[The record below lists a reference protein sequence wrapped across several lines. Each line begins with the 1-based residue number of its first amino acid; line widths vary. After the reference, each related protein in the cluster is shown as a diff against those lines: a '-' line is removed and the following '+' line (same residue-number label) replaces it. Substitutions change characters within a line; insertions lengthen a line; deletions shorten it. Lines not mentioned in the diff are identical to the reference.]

1 MTDNRLLD
9 RINNQALYCP
19 LWAELVDVGDRR
31 FGLDLSWLVLKPKF
45 LGVFRGL
52 FFGRWFVLALL
63 VWSVLAEAGHWA
75 FVPPQKKPLPTVR
88 NVDWPSN
95 ELDRF
100 ILAKLEAVG
109 VAPSKQASRSALV
122 RRLYLDLTGLPP
134 SPEEALAFVQD
145 DSPRNYSRL
154 IERLLASP
162 YFGERQAQNWF
173 DLARFADTSGYAAD
187 RTRNVWPYRDWVIAA
202 LNDNMPFDRFSIDQL
217 AGDLVPNAT
226 PEQRVASAFH
236 RHSMQAK
243 GNNPRKEEF
252 RIKGIVDRLQA
263 TGRTWLGL
271 TLECAECHDHKH
283 DPISQREYYE
293 LFAIFN
299 NVPHL
304 GTGYGVHGP
313 MMSYMPVAARLEQ
326 ERLAKRLAV
335 LREQISLGQVKYEG
349 LIGEWQTPT
358 QVEDAA
364 RFSLAGSMTITAE
377 IETTGA
383 IGDIVS
389 KYDWKAGERSYVFGV
404 GGEGDEKSEPG
415 KLFAWFSSEAETFKG
430 VVAYGS
436 RRVDDGQLHHVA
448 VVFEAGQ
455 SVRFFIDGIED
466 EAVRI
471 EGPIPNTVAQSARGL
486 AVGAGFENSSK
497 AMAFRFD
504 GRLAN
509 VRLYDRVIS
518 NPSGLDL
525 SKPEV
530 AEYRRLAKHLAKA
543 GGLSIEVPV
552 MDELPEPRETHV
564 LVRGDFKNKGDR
576 VFADVPKIMPALLTA
591 NGASPNR
598 LDFARWLF
606 SGKQPLT
613 ARVAVNRIWQYHFGE
628 GLVRT
633 SADFGQYGARPSH
646 PQLLDWLA
654 VRFTES
660 GWDVKAMHRLIVNSS
675 TYQQASMRR
684 AELGEVNPLNRLFA
698 WFPRVRLPAEQ
709 IRDGALAAAGQLFA
723 RIGGP
728 SVFPMQ
734 PAGLYEE
741 RGQDLPGNS
750 NFKWQN
756 SVGEEQFRRSIY
768 TYWKRMMLHPVMST
782 FDAPTRQ
789 VCISKRSVTNT
800 PQQALV
806 GMNEPAMH
814 TAALAM
820 AKRLAKFGGDPEK
833 VRQAFWLCYSREPD
847 ALELRQCLRFLE
859 QQRKQ
864 RQLTRGEEWSALA
877 AVLLNLDERLTLE

>member
-1 MTDNRLLD
+1 MKTQ
-9 RINNQALYCP
+9 IP
-19 LWAELVDVGDRR
+19 
-31 FGLDLSWLVLKPKF
+31 
-45 LGVFRGL
+45 GVFRGVC
-52 FFGRWFVLALL
+52 FGRWLAFVLL
-63 VWSVLAEAGHWA
+63 VWPVLAEAGHWA
-75 FVPPQKKPLPTVR
+75 FVPPQKTPLPTVR
-88 NVDWPSN
+88 NADWPSN

-134 SPEEALAFVQD
+134 APEEALAFVRD
-145 DSPRNYSRL
+145 DSPWSYSRL
-154 IERLLASP
+154 VERLLASP
-162 YFGERQAQNWF
+162 HFGERQAQNWF

-226 PEQRVASAFH
+226 SGQRVASAFH

-252 RIKGIVDRLQA
+252 RVKGIVDRLQA

-313 MMSYMPVAARLEQ
+313 MMSYTPAAARLEQ

-335 LREQISLGQVKYEG
+335 LRGQMPLSQVKHEG
-349 LIGEWQTPT
+349 LIGEWQAPT
-358 QVEDAA
+358 QAEDAA
-364 RFSLAGSMTITAE
+364 RFSLTRSMTITAE
-377 IETTGA
+377 IQTTGA

-389 KYDWKAGERSYVFGV
+389 KYDWKAGERGYVFGV
-404 GGEGDEKSEPG
+404 GGEGDVKAEPG
-415 KLFAWFSSEAETFKG
+415 KLFAWFSSEAATFKG

-436 RRVDDGQLHHVA
+436 RRVDDGQSHHVA
-448 VVFEAGQ
+448 MVFEAGQ
-455 SVRFFIDGIED
+455 SVRFFVDGIED

-471 EGPIPNTVAQSARGL
+471 EGPIPKTVAQSARGL
-486 AVGAGFENSSK
+486 AVGAGFEDSSK
-497 AMAFRFD
+497 ATAFRFD

-518 NPSGLDL
+518 NPSGLDV
-525 SKPEV
+525 SKPKV
-530 AEYRRLAKHLAKA
+530 AEYRRLAKA
-543 GGLSIEVPV
+543 GGASIEVPV

-564 LVRGDFKNKGDR
+564 LVRGDFKNKGER
-576 VFADVPKIMPALLTA
+576 VFAGVPKIMPALSTT

-613 ARVAVNRIWQYHFGE
+613 ARVAVNRIWQHHFGE

-633 SADFGQYGARPSH
+633 MADFGHYGDRPSH
-646 PQLLDWLA
+646 PELLDWLA
-654 VRFTES
+654 VRFAES
-660 GWDVKAMHRLIVNSS
+660 DWDVKAMHRLIVNSA

-684 AELGEVNPLNRLFA
+684 TEFVEVDPLNRLLA

-709 IRDGALAAAGQLFA
+709 IRDGALAAAGQLSA

-789 VCISKRSVTNT
+789 VCVAKRSVTNT

-814 TAALAM
+814 AAALAL
-820 AKRLAKFGGDPEK
+820 AKRLSKLGGDPEK
-833 VRQAFWLCYSREPD
+833 VRHGFWLCYSREPD
-847 ALELRQCLRFLE
+847 AFELRQCLRFLE

-864 RQLTRGEEWSALA
+864 RQLTGGGEWSALA
-877 AVLLNLDERLTLE
+877 AVLLNLDERLTRE

>member
-1 MTDNRLLD
+1 LTDNRLLD

-100 ILAKLEAVG
+100 ILAKLEAVV

>member
-1 MTDNRLLD
+1 MKTQ
-9 RINNQALYCP
+9 I
-19 LWAELVDVGDRR
+19 
-31 FGLDLSWLVLKPKF
+31 S
-45 LGVFRGL
+45 GVFRGVC
-52 FFGRWFVLALL
+52 FGRWLAFVLL
-63 VWSVLAEAGHWA
+63 VWPVLAEAGHWA
-75 FVPPQKKPLPTVR
+75 FVPPQKTPLPTVR
-88 NVDWPSN
+88 NADWPSN

-134 SPEEALAFVQD
+134 APEEALAFVRD
-145 DSPRNYSRL
+145 DSPWGYSRL
-154 IERLLASP
+154 VERLLASP
-162 YFGERQAQNWF
+162 HFGERQAQNWF

-226 PEQRVASAFH
+226 PGQRVASAFH
-236 RHSMQAK
+236 RHAMQAK

-304 GTGYGVHGP
+304 GIGYGGHGP
-313 MMSYMPVAARLEQ
+313 TMHYTPREARLEQ

-335 LREQISLGQVKYEG
+335 LRGQMPLSQVKHEG
-349 LIGEWQTPT
+349 LIGEWQAPT
-358 QVEDAA
+358 QAEDAA
-364 RFSLAGSMTITAE
+364 RFSLTGSMTITAE
-377 IETTGA
+377 IQTTGA

-389 KYDWKAGERSYVFGV
+389 KYDWKAGERGYVFGV
-404 GGEGDEKSEPG
+404 GGEGDVKAEPG
-415 KLFAWFSSEAETFKG
+415 KLFAWFSSEAATFKG

-436 RRVDDGQLHHVA
+436 RRVDDGQSHHV
-448 VVFEAGQ
+448 VMVFEAGQ
-455 SVRFFIDGIED
+455 SVRFFVDGIED
-466 EAVRI
+466 EAVRV
-471 EGPIPNTVAQSARGL
+471 EGPIPKTVAQSARGL

-497 AMAFRFD
+497 ATAFRFD

-509 VRLYDRVIS
+509 VRLYDRMIS

-530 AEYRRLAKHLAKA
+530 AEYRRFAKRLAKA
-543 GGLSIEVPV
+543 EGASIEVPV

-564 LVRGDFKNKGDR
+564 LVRGDFKNKGER
-576 VFADVPKIMPALLTA
+576 VFAGVPKIMPALSTA

-613 ARVAVNRIWQYHFGE
+613 ARVAGNRIWQHHFGE

-633 SADFGQYGARPSH
+633 MADFGHYGDRPSH
-646 PQLLDWLA
+646 PELLDWLA
-654 VRFTES
+654 VRFAES

-684 AELGEVNPLNRLFA
+684 TEFVEVDPLNRLLA

-709 IRDGALAAAGQLFA
+709 IRDGALAAAGQLSA

-768 TYWKRMMLHPVMST
+768 TYWKRMMLHPVMAA

-789 VCISKRSVTNT
+789 VCVAKRSVTNT

-814 TAALAM
+814 AAALAL
-820 AKRLAKFGGDPEK
+820 AKRLSKLGGDPEK
-833 VRQAFWLCYSREPD
+833 VQHAFLLCFSREPD

-864 RQLTRGEEWSALA
+864 RQLTGGDEWSALA
-877 AVLLNLDERLTLE
+877 AVLLNLDERLTRE

>member
-1 MTDNRLLD
+1 MID
-9 RINNQALYCP
+9 
-19 LWAELVDVGDRR
+19 
-31 FGLDLSWLVLKPKF
+31 
-45 LGVFRGL
+45 
-52 FFGRWFVLALL
+52 
-63 VWSVLAEAGHWA
+63 
-75 FVPPQKKPLPTVR
+75 
-88 NVDWPSN
+88 
-95 ELDRF
+95 
-100 ILAKLEAVG
+100 
-109 VAPSKQASRSALV
+109 
-122 RRLYLDLTGLPP
+122 
-134 SPEEALAFVQD
+134 
-145 DSPRNYSRL
+145 
-154 IERLLASP
+154 
-162 YFGERQAQNWF
+162 
-173 DLARFADTSGYAAD
+173 
-187 RTRNVWPYRDWVIAA
+187 A

-226 PEQRVASAFH
+226 SEQRVASAFH

-252 RIKGIVDRLQA
+252 RVKGIVDRLQA

-313 MMSYMPVAARLEQ
+313 MMSYTPREAQLEQ

-335 LREQISLGQVKYEG
+335 LRGQMPLGQVKHEG
-349 LIGEWQTPT
+349 LIGEWQAPT
-358 QVEDAA
+358 QAEDAA
-364 RFSLAGSMTITAE
+364 RFSLTGSMTITAE
-377 IETTGA
+377 IQTTSA

-415 KLFAWFSSEAETFKG
+415 KLFAWFSSDAATFKG

-436 RRVDDGQLHHVA
+436 QRVDDGQPHHVA
-448 VVFEAGQ
+448 MVFEAGQ
-455 SVRFFIDGIED
+455 SVRFFVDGIED

-471 EGPIPNTVAQSARGL
+471 DGPIPKKVAQSARGL
-486 AVGAGFENSSK
+486 AVGAGFENSSR
-497 AMAFRFD
+497 ATAFRFE

-509 VRLYDRVIS
+509 VRLYDRMIS

-530 AEYRRLAKHLAKA
+530 AEYRRLAKRLAKA
-543 GGLSIEVPV
+543 GGASIEVPV

-564 LVRGDFKNKGDR
+564 LVRGDFKNKGER
-576 VFADVPKIMPALLTA
+576 VFAGVPKIMPALSTA

-613 ARVAVNRIWQYHFGE
+613 ARVAVNRIWQHHFGE

-633 SADFGQYGARPSH
+633 MADFGRYGDRPSH
-646 PQLLDWLA
+646 PELLDWLA
-654 VRFTES
+654 VRFAES
-660 GWDVKAMHRLIVNSS
+660 GWDVKAMHRLIVNSA
-675 TYQQASMRR
+675 TYRQASMRR
-684 AELGEVNPLNRLFA
+684 AELGRVDPQNRLLA
-698 WFPRVRLPAEQ
+698 WFPRVRLSAEQ
-709 IRDGALAAAGQLFA
+709 IRDGALAAAGQLSA

-756 SVGEEQFRRSIY
+756 SIGEGQFRRSIY

-782 FDAPTRQ
+782 FDAPPRQ
-789 VCISKRSVTNT
+789 VCVAKRSVTNT

-814 TAALAM
+814 AAALAL
-820 AKRLAKFGGDPEK
+820 AKRLPKLGGDPEK
-833 VRQAFWLCYSREPD
+833 VRHAFWLCFSREPD
-847 ALELRQCLRFLE
+847 ALELRQCLEFVK
-859 QQRKQ
+859 QQREQ
-864 RQLTRGEEWSALA
+864 RRLAKGDEWSALA
-877 AVLLNLDERLTLE
+877 AVLLNLDERLTRE

>member
-1 MTDNRLLD
+1 LAWVKTQVSGVL
-9 RINNQALYCP
+9 
-19 LWAELVDVGDRR
+19 GD
-31 FGLDLSWLVLKPKF
+31 G
-45 LGVFRGL
+45 
-52 FFGRWFVLALL
+52 FFGRWLAFILL
-63 VWSVLAEAGHWA
+63 VWPVLAEAGHWA
-75 FVPPQKKPLPTVR
+75 FVPPHKTPLPTVR
-88 NVDWPSN
+88 NADWPRN

-100 ILAKLEAVG
+100 ILAKLESVG
-109 VAPSKQASRSALV
+109 VAPSKRASGSALV

-134 SPEEALAFVQD
+134 APGEALAFVQD
-145 DSPRNYSRL
+145 DSQRNYSRL
-154 IERLLASP
+154 VERLLASP
-162 YFGERQAQNWF
+162 HFGERQAQNWL

-187 RTRNVWPYRDWVIAA
+187 RTRNVSPYRDWVINA
-202 LNDNMPFDRFSIDQL
+202 LNENMPFDRFSIDQL

-226 PEQRVASAFH
+226 SEQRVASAFH

-252 RIKGIVDRLQA
+252 RVKGIVDRLQA
-263 TGRTWLGL
+263 TGRTWFGL

-313 MMSYMPVAARLEQ
+313 MMQYMPREARLEQ
-326 ERLAKRLAV
+326 KRLVKRLGEWRSKIGA
-335 LREQISLGQVKYEG
+335 LGQVKYEG
-349 LIGEWQTPT
+349 LIGEWQSPT
-358 QVEDAA
+358 QVEDASQ
-364 RFSLAGSMTITAE
+364 FSLTGSMTITAE

-389 KYDWKAGERSYVFGV
+389 KYDWKAGERGYVFGV

-415 KLFAWFSSEAETFKG
+415 KLFAWFSSEAATFKG

-436 RRVDDGQLHHVA
+436 QRVDDGKSHHVA
-448 VVFEAGQ
+448 MVFEAGQ
-455 SVRFFIDGIED
+455 SVRFFVDGIED

-471 EGPIPNTVAQSARGL
+471 EGPIPKKVAQSARGL

-497 AMAFRFD
+497 ATAFHFD

-509 VRLYDRVIS
+509 VRLYDRMIS

-530 AEYRRLAKHLAKA
+530 AEYRRLAKRLARA
-543 GGLSIEVPV
+543 GSASIEVPV
-552 MDELPEPRETHV
+552 MDELPESRETHV
-564 LVRGDFKNKGDR
+564 LVRGDFKNKGQR
-576 VFADVPKIMPALLTA
+576 VFADVPEIMPALSTP
-591 NGASPNR
+591 NGAPPSR

-613 ARVAVNRIWQYHFGE
+613 ARVAVNRIWQHHFGE
-628 GLVRT
+628 GIVRT
-633 SADFGQYGARPSH
+633 MADFGRYGDRPSH
-646 PQLLDWLA
+646 PELLDWLA
-654 VRFTES
+654 VRFAES
-660 GWDVKAMHRLIVNSS
+660 DWDVKAMHRLIVNSS
-675 TYQQASMRR
+675 TYRQASMRR
-684 AELGEVNPLNRLFA
+684 AEPVRLDPQNRLLA

-709 IRDGALAAAGQLFA
+709 IRDGALAVAGQLSA
-723 RIGGP
+723 RIGGA
-728 SVFPMQ
+728 SAFPVQ

-756 SVGEEQFRRSIY
+756 SIGEGQFRRSIY

-789 VCISKRSVTNT
+789 VCVAKRSVTNT
-800 PQQALV
+800 PQQALI

-814 TAALAM
+814 AAAQAL
-820 AKRLAKFGGDPEK
+820 AKRLPKLGGDLEK
-833 VRQAFWLCYSREPD
+833 VRDAFWLCFSREPD
-847 ALELRQCLRFLE
+847 ALELQQCLRFLE

-864 RQLTRGEEWSALA
+864 RQLTGGGEWSALA
-877 AVLLNLDERLTLE
+877 AVLLNLDERLTRE

>member
-1 MTDNRLLD
+1 M
-9 RINNQALYCP
+9 
-19 LWAELVDVGDRR
+19 
-31 FGLDLSWLVLKPKF
+31 
-45 LGVFRGL
+45 
-52 FFGRWFVLALL
+52 
-63 VWSVLAEAGHWA
+63 A
-75 FVPPQKKPLPTVR
+75 FVR
-88 NVDWPSN
+88 
-95 ELDRF
+95 
-100 ILAKLEAVG
+100 
-109 VAPSKQASRSALV
+109 
-122 RRLYLDLTGLPP
+122 
-134 SPEEALAFVQD
+134 D
-145 DSPRNYSRL
+145 DSPWGYSRL
-154 IERLLASP
+154 VERLLASP
-162 YFGERQAQNWF
+162 HFGERQAQNWF

-226 PEQRVASAFH
+226 PGQRVASAFH
-236 RHSMQAK
+236 RHAMQAK

-313 MMSYMPVAARLEQ
+313 MMSYTPAAARLEQ

-335 LREQISLGQVKYEG
+335 LRGQMPLSQVKHEG
-349 LIGEWQTPT
+349 LIGEWQAPT
-358 QVEDAA
+358 QAEDAA
-364 RFSLAGSMTITAE
+364 RFSLTGSMTITAE
-377 IETTGA
+377 IQTTGA

-389 KYDWKAGERSYVFGV
+389 KYDWKAGERGYVFGV
-404 GGEGDEKSEPG
+404 GGEGDVKAEPG
-415 KLFAWFSSEAETFKG
+415 KLFAWFSSEAATFKG

-436 RRVDDGQLHHVA
+436 RRVDDGQPHHVA
-448 VVFEAGQ
+448 MVFEAGQ
-455 SVRFFIDGIED
+455 SVRFFVDGIGD

-471 EGPIPNTVAQSARGL
+471 EGPIPKTVAQSARGL
-486 AVGAGFENSSK
+486 AVGAGFEDSSK
-497 AMAFRFD
+497 ATAFRFD

-518 NPSGLDL
+518 NPSGLDV
-525 SKPEV
+525 SKPKV
-530 AEYRRLAKHLAKA
+530 AKYRRLAKRLAKA
-543 GGLSIEVPV
+543 EGASIEVPV

-564 LVRGDFKNKGDR
+564 LVRGDFKNKGER
-576 VFADVPKIMPALLTA
+576 VFAGVPKIMPALSTA

-613 ARVAVNRIWQYHFGE
+613 ARVAVNRIWQHHFGE

-633 SADFGQYGARPSH
+633 MADFGHYGDRPSH
-646 PQLLDWLA
+646 PELLDWLA

-684 AELGEVNPLNRLFA
+684 TKFVEVDPLNRLLA

-709 IRDGALAAAGQLFA
+709 IRDGALAAAGQLSA

-756 SVGEEQFRRSIY
+756 SVGEGQFRRSIY

-789 VCISKRSVTNT
+789 VCVAKRSVTNT

-814 TAALAM
+814 AAALAL
-820 AKRLAKFGGDPEK
+820 AKRLSKLGGDPEK
-833 VRQAFWLCYSREPD
+833 VQHAFLLCFSRDPD

-864 RQLTRGEEWSALA
+864 RQLTGGDEWSALA
-877 AVLLNLDERLTLE
+877 AVLLNLDERLTRE